1 MKKLYKKLIG
11 LFSIVM
17 LVFAYVLDKV
27 TDNKLPW
34 E

>member
-1 MKKLYKKLIG
+1 MKKLYEKLIG

-27 TDNKLPW
+27 TDNKFPW

>member
-1 MKKLYKKLIG
+1 MKKLYGKMIAGFSLIV
-11 LFSIVM
+11 LF
-17 LVFAYVLDKV
+17 FAYIVDKA

>member
-1 MKKLYKKLIG
+1 MKKLYEKLIG

-17 LVFAYVLDKV
+17 LFFAYVLDKV